1 MLLGWSLGGLFAREL
16 AKRYPDKVS
25 KVITMGS
32 PFSYK
37 PYANNAWRAYQ
48 FVTGYHVDEPPIE
61 GDIKTKPPVETVAM
75 WSARDGVVA
84 PRSARGL
91 PGERDRAIA
100 LRCTHIGFT
109 YDPESIAT
117 ILEDLERN

>member
-1 MLLGWSLGGLFAREL
+1 
-16 AKRYPDKVS
+16 
-25 KVITMGS
+25 
-32 PFSYK
+32 
-37 PYANNAWRAYQ
+37 
-48 FVTGYHVDEPPIE
+48 
-61 GDIKTKPPVETVAM
+61 M

-117 ILEDLERN
+117 ILEELERN